1 VLVVTR
7 LPRLRP
13 RDRLFSFVGLLTV
26 GWFVVTVRA
35 HENHLFMALPFLA
48 VAWALDRRFGLLFG
62 LVSASLLLNIAL
74 HDPLLVGNWAA
85 GPDPGQPLPAWVVAG
100 QVVNVMMN
108 LLALAIALVVTLRLV
123 IGTGAGRYPW
133 SRSRTAGVGR

>member
-1 VLVVTR
+1 M
-7 LPRLRP
+7 PRLRP
-13 RDRLFSFVGLLTV
+13 HDRLFSYIGLLTV

-62 LVSASLLLNIAL
+62 LVSASLLLNLAL

-85 GPDPGQPLPAWVVAG
+85 GPDPGQPLPTWVVAG
-100 QVVNVMMN
+100 QVLNVMLN
-108 LLALAIALVVTLRLV
+108 LLALAIALVVTLGLV
-123 IGTGAGRYPW
+123 VTDSARRYPWNRPRATGAGR
-133 SRSRTAGVGR
+133 